1 MDFLKAVLITR
12 KRIKREKAWDK
23 AINTIRQH
31 INKKGQ
37 CIIITSGEVLTHEF
51 DSFSEMEYKLSRCV
65 LVNTD
70 NGEVLKEKQP
80 NHDLVKK
87 HQK

>member
-31 INKKGQ
+31 INKKG
-37 CIIITSGEVLTHEF
+37 
-51 DSFSEMEYKLSRCV
+51 
-65 LVNTD
+65 
-70 NGEVLKEKQP
+70 
-80 NHDLVKK
+80 
-87 HQK
+87 

>member
-12 KRIKREKAWDK
+12 RRIKKEKAWNK

-37 CIIITSGEVLTHEF
+37 CIIITTGEVLSHEF
-51 DSFSEMEYKLSRCV
+51 DSLSEMEYKLSRFV
-65 LVNTD
+65 LVDTNS
-70 NGEVLKEKQP
+70 GEVLKEKQP
-80 NHDLVKK
+80 NHDLIKK
-87 HQK
+87 H

>member
-1 MDFLKAVLITR
+1 M
-12 KRIKREKAWDK
+12 
-23 AINTIRQH
+23 
-31 INKKGQ
+31 
-37 CIIITSGEVLTHEF
+37 LTHEF

>member
-12 KRIKREKAWDK
+12 RRIKKEKAWNK
-23 AINTIRQH
+23 AIETVRQH

-37 CIIITSGEVLTHEF
+37 CIIITTGEVLSHEF
-51 DSFSEMEYKLSRCV
+51 DSFSEMEYKMSRFV